1 MGMSPQHIFLVGVSI
16 AIWPGPSE
24 SEGGV
29 YDSNGAHM
37 EFSLI
42 SMRQNDFD

>member
-29 YDSNGAHM
+29 YDSNGAHGI
-37 EFSLI
+37 FSYI
-42 SMRQNDFD
+42 HAAE